1 MVTTTLDGKVALVTG
16 ATRGIGF
23 AIAKAMAAAG
33 AQVAMADLDTEVE
46 AGRALGAVRDAGPGA
61 MYVHADVSDEIDVRR
76 MVDTVMDQFGR
87 IDILVNNAG
96 IASEFRLVDLTV
108 DEWDRMMAVNL
119 RSVFLCCRAVLP
131 HMTERGS
138 GRIINT
144 ASQLAYLG
152 GVGMTHYCASK
163 GGVISLTRA
172 LAREVAPDGILVNG
186 IAPGPVESRLLD
198 RMSPEW
204 KKGKLAELPLR
215 RFGEP
220 EDIAPTAVFLASDDS
235 SYYCGQILGPNGG
248 DVMT

>member
-1 MVTTTLDGKVALVTG
+1 MTAKLEGRVALVTG
-16 ATRGIGF
+16 ATRGIGLG
-23 AIAKAMAAAG
+23 ISKAMAAAG
-33 AQVAMADLDTEVE
+33 ARVAMADLDTDNE
-46 AGRALGAVRDAGPGA
+46 AATALRAVSDVGPGA
-61 MYVHADVSDEIDVRR
+61 IYVQTDVSDEGAVKR
-76 MVDTVMDQFGR
+76 MTDIVLERFGR
-87 IDILVNNAG
+87 IDVLVNNAG
-96 IASEFRLVDLTV
+96 IATQFRLVDLTV
-108 DEWDRMMAVNL
+108 AEWDRMLAVNL

-131 HMTERGS
+131 HMMERGS

-152 GVGMTHYCASK
+152 GAGMTHYCASK

-172 LAREVAPDGILVNG
+172 LAREVAPAGILVNG

-198 RMSPEW
+198 RMSADW
-204 KKGKLAELPLR
+204 KKGKLAELPLG

>member
-1 MVTTTLDGKVALVTG
+1 MTAKLEGRVALVTG
-16 ATRGIGF
+16 ATRGIGLG
-23 AIAKAMAAAG
+23 ISKAMAAAG
-33 AQVAMADLDTEVE
+33 ARVAMADLDTDNE
-46 AGRALGAVRDAGPGA
+46 AATALRAVSDAGPGA
-61 MYVHADVSDEIDVRR
+61 IYVQTDVSDEGAVKR
-76 MVDTVMDQFGR
+76 MTDIVLERFGR
-87 IDILVNNAG
+87 IDVLVNNAG
-96 IASEFRLVDLTV
+96 IATQFRLVDLTV
-108 DEWDRMMAVNL
+108 AEWDRMLAVNL

-131 HMTERGS
+131 HMMERGS

-152 GVGMTHYCASK
+152 GAGMTHYCASK

-172 LAREVAPDGILVNG
+172 LAREVAPAGILVNG

-198 RMSPEW
+198 RMSADW
-204 KKGKLAELPLR
+204 KKGKLAELPLG

>member
-1 MVTTTLDGKVALVTG
+1 VTGKLDGKVAIVTG
-16 ATRGIGF
+16 AARGIGF
-23 AIAKAMAAAG
+23 GISVAMATAG
-33 AQVAMADLDTEVE
+33 ARVAMADLDGEKE
-46 AGRALGAVRDAGPGA
+46 AARALGAVRDAGPGA
-61 MYVHADVSDEIDVRR
+61 MYIQTDVSDESGVKR
-76 MVDTVMDQFGR
+76 MADTVLKEFGR
-87 IDILVNNAG
+87 IDVLVNNAG
-96 IASEFRLVDLTV
+96 IATQFRLVDLTV
-108 DEWDRMMAVNL
+108 DEWDRMLAVNL

-131 HMTERGS
+131 HMIERGS

-172 LAREVAPDGILVNG
+172 LAREVAPNGILVNG

-204 KKGKLAELPLR
+204 KKGKLAELPLG

>member
-1 MVTTTLDGKVALVTG
+1 MSAKLEGKVALVTG
-16 ATRGIGF
+16 ATRGIGLG
-23 AIAKAMAAAG
+23 ISKAMAAAG
-33 AQVAMADLDTEVE
+33 ARVAMADLDTEKE
-46 AGRALGAVRDAGPGA
+46 AGTAVGAARDAGPGA
-61 MYVHADVSDEIDVRR
+61 MYVQTDVSDEVAVKR
-76 MVDTVMDQFGR
+76 MAHTVLTEFGR

-96 IASEFRLVDLTV
+96 IATEFPLVDLTV
-108 DEWDRMMAVNL
+108 DEWDRMLAVNL

-131 HMTERGS
+131 HMIERGS

-152 GVGMTHYCASK
+152 AAGMTHYCASK

-198 RMSPEW
+198 RMSAAW
-204 KKGKLAELPLR
+204 KKGKLAELPLG

-220 EDIAPTAVFLASDDS
+220 DDIAPTAVFLASDDS

>member
-1 MVTTTLDGKVALVTG
+1 
-16 ATRGIGF
+16 
-23 AIAKAMAAAG
+23 MAAAG
-33 AQVAMADLDTEVE
+33 ARVAMADLDNEQDAVK
-46 AGRALGAVRDAGPGA
+46 ALDAVRDAGPGA
-61 MYVHADVSDEIDVRR
+61 MYVQADVSDEVAVKR
-76 MVDTVMDQFGR
+76 MADTVLREFGR

-96 IASEFRLVDLTV
+96 IATEFRLVDLTV
-108 DEWDRMMAVNL
+108 AEWDRMLAVNL

-131 HMTERGS
+131 HMMERGS

-152 GVGMTHYCASK
+152 GAGMTHYCASK

-172 LAREVAPDGILVNG
+172 LAREVAPNGILVNG

-198 RMSPEW
+198 RMSAEW
-204 KKGKLAELPLR
+204 KKDKLAELPLG

-220 EDIAPTAVFLASDDS
+220 EDVAPTAVFLASDDS
-235 SYYCGQILGPNGG
+235 NYYCGQILGPNGG

>member
-1 MVTTTLDGKVALVTG
+1 MTAKLEGRVALVTG
-16 ATRGIGF
+16 ATRGIGLG
-23 AIAKAMAAAG
+23 ISKAMAAAG
-33 AQVAMADLDTEVE
+33 ARVAMADLDTDNE
-46 AGRALGAVRDAGPGA
+46 AATALRAVSDAGPGA
-61 MYVHADVSDEIDVRR
+61 IYVQTDVSDEDAVKR
-76 MVDTVMDQFGR
+76 MTDIVLERFGR
-87 IDILVNNAG
+87 IDVLVNNAG
-96 IASEFRLVDLTV
+96 IATQFRLVDLTV
-108 DEWDRMMAVNL
+108 AEWDRMLAVNL

-131 HMTERGS
+131 HMMERGS

-152 GVGMTHYCASK
+152 GAGMTHYCASK

-172 LAREVAPDGILVNG
+172 LAREVAPAGILVNG

-198 RMSPEW
+198 RMSADW
-204 KKGKLAELPLR
+204 KKGKLAELPLG

>member
-1 MVTTTLDGKVALVTG
+1 VVTTTLDGKVALVTG

>member
-1 MVTTTLDGKVALVTG
+1 MTGKLDGKVAIVTG
-16 ATRGIGF
+16 ATRGIGLG
-23 AIAKAMAAAG
+23 ISVAMARAG
-33 AQVAMADLDTEVE
+33 ARVAMADLDTENE
-46 AGRALGAVRDAGPGA
+46 AAKPLGAVRDAGPGA
-61 MYVHADVSDEIDVRR
+61 MYVQTDVSDEVRVKR
-76 MVDTVMDQFGR
+76 MADTVLKEFGR
-87 IDILVNNAG
+87 IDVLVNNAG
-96 IASEFRLVDLTV
+96 IATQFRLVDLTV
-108 DEWDRMMAVNL
+108 DEWDRMLAVNL

-131 HMTERGS
+131 HMMERGS

-152 GVGMTHYCASK
+152 GAGMTHYCASK

-172 LAREVAPDGILVNG
+172 LAREVAPNGILVNG

-198 RMSPEW
+198 RMSAAW
-204 KKGKLAELPLR
+204 KKGKLAELPLG

>member
-1 MVTTTLDGKVALVTG
+1 MTAKLEGRVALVTG
-16 ATRGIGF
+16 ATRGIGLG
-23 AIAKAMAAAG
+23 ISKAMAAAG
-33 AQVAMADLDTEVE
+33 ARVAMADLDTENE
-46 AGRALGAVRDAGPGA
+46 AARALDAVGPGA
-61 MYVHADVSDEIDVRR
+61 IYVQTDVSDEDAVKR
-76 MVDTVMDQFGR
+76 MTDIVLERFGR

-96 IASEFRLVDLTV
+96 IATQFRLVDLTV
-108 DEWDRMMAVNL
+108 AEWDRMLAVNL

-131 HMTERGS
+131 HMMERGS

-152 GVGMTHYCASK
+152 GAGMTHYCASK

-172 LAREVAPDGILVNG
+172 LAREVAPSGILVNG

-198 RMSPEW
+198 RMSAEW
-204 KKGKLAELPLR
+204 KKGKLAELPLG

>member
-1 MVTTTLDGKVALVTG
+1 MTAKLEGRVALVTG
-16 ATRGIGF
+16 ATRGIGLG
-23 AIAKAMAAAG
+23 ISKAMAAAG
-33 AQVAMADLDTEVE
+33 ARVAMADLDTEKD
-46 AGRALGAVRDAGPGA
+46 AARALGAVRDAGPGA
-61 MYVHADVSDEIDVRR
+61 MYVQTDVSDEVAVKR
-76 MVDTVMDQFGR
+76 MADTVLEQFSR

-96 IASEFRLVDLTV
+96 IATESRLVDLTV
-108 DEWDRMMAVNL
+108 DEWDRMLAVNL

-152 GVGMTHYCASK
+152 GAGMTHYCASK

-172 LAREVAPDGILVNG
+172 LAREVAPNGILVNG

-198 RMSPEW
+198 RMSAEW
-204 KKGKLAELPLR
+204 KKGKLAELPLG

>member
-1 MVTTTLDGKVALVTG
+1 
-16 ATRGIGF
+16 
-23 AIAKAMAAAG
+23 
-33 AQVAMADLDTEVE
+33 MADLDTEKD
-46 AGRALGAVRDAGPGA
+46 AARAVGTVRDAGPGA
-61 MYVHADVSDEIDVRR
+61 MYVQTDVSDEVAVKR
-76 MVDTVMDQFGR
+76 MADTVLREFGR

-96 IASEFRLVDLTV
+96 IATQFRLVDLTV
-108 DEWDRMMAVNL
+108 DEWDRMLAVNL

-131 HMTERGS
+131 HMMERGS

-152 GVGMTHYCASK
+152 GAGMTHYCASK

-172 LAREVAPDGILVNG
+172 LAREVAPNGILVNG

-198 RMSPEW
+198 RMSAEW
-204 KKGKLAELPLR
+204 KKGKLAELPLG

>member
-1 MVTTTLDGKVALVTG
+1 VTAKLDGKVALVTG
-16 ATRGIGF
+16 ATRGIGLG
-23 AIAKAMAAAG
+23 ISKAMAAAG
-33 AQVAMADLDTEVE
+33 ARVAMADLDTEKD
-46 AGRALGAVRDAGPGA
+46 AARAVGVVRDEGPGA
-61 MYVHADVSDEIDVRR
+61 MYVQADVSDEVAVGR
-76 MVDTVMDQFGR
+76 MADSVLKQFGR

-96 IASEFRLVDLTV
+96 TATEFRLVDLTV
-108 DEWDRMMAVNL
+108 DEWDRMLAVNL

-131 HMTERGS
+131 HMMERGS

-152 GVGMTHYCASK
+152 GAGMTHYCASK

-172 LAREVAPDGILVNG
+172 LAREVAPNGILVNG

-204 KKGKLAELPLR
+204 KRGKLAELPLG
-215 RFGEP
+215 RFGVP

>member
-1 MVTTTLDGKVALVTG
+1 VTGKLDGKVAIVTG
-16 ATRGIGF
+16 AARGIGF
-23 AIAKAMAAAG
+23 GISVAMATAG
-33 AQVAMADLDTEVE
+33 ARVAMADLDGEKE
-46 AGRALGAVRDAGPGA
+46 AARAMGAVGDAGPGA
-61 MYVHADVSDEIDVRR
+61 MYIQTDVSDESGVKR
-76 MVDTVMDQFGR
+76 MADTVLKEFGR
-87 IDILVNNAG
+87 IDVLVNNAG
-96 IASEFRLVDLTV
+96 IATQFRLVDLTV
-108 DEWDRMMAVNL
+108 DEWDRMLAVNL

-131 HMTERGS
+131 HMIERGS

-152 GVGMTHYCASK
+152 GAGMTHYCASK

-172 LAREVAPDGILVNG
+172 LAREVAPSGILVNG

-204 KKGKLAELPLR
+204 KKGKLAELPLG

>member
-1 MVTTTLDGKVALVTG
+1 MTAKLEGRVALVTG
-16 ATRGIGF
+16 ATRGIGLG
-23 AIAKAMAAAG
+23 ISKAMAAAG
-33 AQVAMADLDTEVE
+33 ARVAMADLDTDNE
-46 AGRALGAVRDAGPGA
+46 AATALRAVSDVGPGA
-61 MYVHADVSDEIDVRR
+61 IYVQTDVSDEDAVKR
-76 MVDTVMDQFGR
+76 MTDIVLERFGR
-87 IDILVNNAG
+87 IDVLVNNAG
-96 IASEFRLVDLTV
+96 IATQFRLVDLTV
-108 DEWDRMMAVNL
+108 AEWDRMLAVNL

-131 HMTERGS
+131 HMMERGS

-152 GVGMTHYCASK
+152 GAGMTHYCASK

-172 LAREVAPDGILVNG
+172 LAREVAPAGILVNG

-198 RMSPEW
+198 RMSADW
-204 KKGKLAELPLR
+204 KKGKLAELPLG